1 MCGIAGILHH
11 DPEGRVDGDVL
22 RRMIDAQRHRGP
34 DGEGLYLEP
43 GIGLGHRRLAVI
55 DLGGGAQPMFN
66 EDGSVAI
73 VFNGEIYNHAALRP
87 ELMAAGHVFRSH
99 SDTEAIIHAW
109 EQWGPDC
116 LQRLSG
122 MFAFALWDRRRRTLF
137 LARDRLGKKPL
148 HYGWT
153 ARRELVFASE
163 LGAFEDVPGLS
174 RALDPAAV
182 ADFFAYG
189 HVQDPV
195 TIYRTIRKLPPAHYL
210 LITRDGPAADPVAYW
225 DAREGRGAV
234 PDAADAADA
243 LRSRLGSAVQA
254 RMIAD
259 VPLGAFLSGGLDSSA
274 VVALAAGL
282 RPDPLNT
289 FTIGFAGRDD
299 ERPAAAEVARHCGT
313 HHHADI
319 ASVDYMRAAATQA
332 AIFGEPFGDS
342 SAVPTLE
349 VCALARRHVT
359 VALSGDGGDEVFGGY
374 RRHRWHVLT
383 EGVRRHV
390 PAPLRRTVLGQL
402 ARVYPK
408 LDRAPRWLR
417 ARNTLT
423 ELSLDSARAY
433 YRMLCRV
440 QDAQRD
446 ALFSDTMRAVT
457 RGHDPAAR
465 ITALMDEMSEADPL
479 AQAQYVDIRTY
490 LAGDILTKVDR
501 ASMAHSLEVR
511 CPILDHELL
520 AWGLAMPAPMK
531 LHGGAGKHVLRQAM
545 AGVLPAATLARP
557 KQGFA
562 TSLAAQFRQRAG
574 RVRQVLCGERMR
586 DSGMFD
592 AGMLGRLI
600 DEHASGRMDHSA
612 TLWLL
617 LVFEGFLA
625 HSDRSGTTPAD
636 RIAAHV

>member
-11 DPEGRVDGDVL
+11 HADGRIDAALL
-22 RRMIDAQRHRGP
+22 RRMTDALRHRGP
-34 DGEGLYLEP
+34 DGEGLYLAP

-55 DLGGGAQPMFN
+55 DLDGGAQPMFN

-87 ELMAAGHVFRSH
+87 ELAAAGHVFRSH

-109 EQWGPDC
+109 EQWGPGC
-116 LQRLSG
+116 LRRLEG
-122 MFAFALWDRRRRTLF
+122 MFALALWDQRRRSLF
-137 LARDRLGKKPL
+137 IARDRLGKKPL

-153 ARRELVFASE
+153 NRRDLVFASE
-163 LGAFEDVPGLS
+163 LAALADVPGLS
-174 RALDPAAV
+174 CALDPAAV
-182 ADFFAYG
+182 ADYFAYG
-189 HVQDPV
+189 HVQDPA
-195 TIYRTIRKLPPAHYL
+195 TIYRDIRKLPPAHYL
-210 LITRDGPAADPVAYW
+210 LLTRDAPSAEPVAYW
-225 DAREGRGAV
+225 DAREAPSAQ
-234 PDAADAADA
+234 PDAADAAGA
-243 LRSRLGSAVQA
+243 LRSRLRGAVRA

-259 VPLGAFLSGGLDSSA
+259 VPLGGFLSGGLDSSA

-282 RPDPLNT
+282 RPDPLST

-313 HHHADI
+313 DHHADI
-319 ASVDYMRAAATQA
+319 ASVDYIRAAATQA
-332 AIFGEPFGDS
+332 AIYGEPFGDS

-390 PAPLRRTVLGQL
+390 PAPLRRRVLGEL
-402 ARVYPK
+402 ARAYPK

-423 ELSLDSARAY
+423 ELSLDSAQAY
-433 YRMLCRV
+433 YRMLCRA
-440 QDAQRD
+440 QDAQRV
-446 ALFSDTMRAVT
+446 ALFSPGMRDAT
-457 RGHDPAAR
+457 CGHDPAAR
-465 ITALMDEMSEADPL
+465 ITGLMDEMSGADPL

-490 LAGDILTKVDR
+490 LVGDILTKVDR
-501 ASMAHSLEVR
+501 ASMAHALEVR
-511 CPILDHELL
+511 CPLLDHDLL
-520 AWGLAMPAPMK
+520 AWGLALPASMK
-531 LHGGAGKHVLRQAM
+531 LRGGTGKHVLRQAM
-545 AGVLPAATLARP
+545 ADMLPATTLARP

-562 TSLAAQFRQRAG
+562 TSLAGQFRQRAG
-574 RVRQVLCGERMR
+574 QVRQLLCGERMR
-586 DSGMFD
+586 DSLLFD
-592 AGMLGRLI
+592 MTTLGRLI
-600 DEHASGRMDHSA
+600 DEHAAGRMDHSA

-617 LVFEGFLA
+617 LVFDGFLA
-625 HSDRSGTTPAD
+625 RPRYSGATRAD
-636 RIAAHV
+636 RVADHV

>member
-1 MCGIAGILHH
+1 
-11 DPEGRVDGDVL
+11 
-22 RRMIDAQRHRGP
+22 RMTDALRHRGP
-34 DGEGLYLEP
+34 DGAGLHVAP

-55 DLGGGAQPMFN
+55 DLDGGAQPMFN

-109 EQWGPDC
+109 EQWGPAC
-116 LQRLSG
+116 LQRFSG
-122 MFAFALWDRRRRTLF
+122 MFAFAVWDRRRRSLF
-137 LARDRLGKKPL
+137 IARDRLGKKPL

-153 ARRELVFASE
+153 GRGDLVFASE
-163 LGAFEDVPGLS
+163 LGALAHVPGLS

-182 ADFFAYG
+182 ADYFAYG
-189 HVQDPV
+189 HVQDPA
-195 TIYRTIRKLPPAHYL
+195 TIYRDIRKLPAAHYL
-210 LITRDGPAADPVAYW
+210 LLTRDAPPGLPVRYW
-225 DAREGRGAV
+225 DARETQVGR
-234 PDAADAADA
+234 PDADEAAGA
-243 LRSRLGSAVQA
+243 LRARLRDAVRA

-259 VPLGAFLSGGLDSSA
+259 VPLGGFLSGGLDSSA

-282 RPDPLNT
+282 RPEPLST

-299 ERPAAAEVARHCGT
+299 ERPAAADVARHCGAD
-313 HHHADI
+313 HHADI
-319 ASVDYMRAAATQA
+319 AAVDYIRAAAGQA
-332 AIFGEPFGDS
+332 AIYGEPFGDS

-349 VCALARRHVT
+349 VCVLARRHVT

-383 EGVRRHV
+383 EAVRRHV
-390 PAPLRRTVLGQL
+390 PAPLRRRVLGEL
-402 ARVYPK
+402 ARAYPK

-423 ELSLDSARAY
+423 ELSLDSAQAY
-433 YRMLCRV
+433 YRMLCRA
-440 QDAQRD
+440 QDAQRA
-446 ALFSDTMRAVT
+446 ALFSGPMRDAT
-457 RGHDPAAR
+457 RGHDPGAR
-465 ITALMDEMSEADPL
+465 ITALMDEMRGADPL

-490 LAGDILTKVDR
+490 LVGDILTKVDR

-511 CPILDHELL
+511 CPLLDHDLL
-520 AWGLAMPAPMK
+520 AWGLALPASMK
-531 LHGGAGKHVLRQAM
+531 LRGGAGKHVLREAM
-545 AGVLPAATLARP
+545 ADMLPAATLARP

-574 RVRQVLCGERMR
+574 QVRQVLCGARMR

-592 AGMLGRLI
+592 AATLARLI
-600 DEHASGRMDHSA
+600 DEHAAGRMDHSA
-612 TLWLL
+612 VLWLL
-617 LVFEGFLA
+617 LVFDGFLA
-625 HSDRSGTTPAD
+625 HPGGAAAMQAD
-636 RIAAHV
+636 RIAAHA